1 MKLLLDTCSFLWAV
15 NEPSRLSRN
24 AFGLIEDP
32 DNELF
37 VSSVSAFEI
46 AVKGKDW
53 RFPLAVNLEI
63 EVSRLRA
70 ELGAATLLLTE
81 EAALYAFNLPLLHRD
96 PFDRLLISQ
105 AIVEGLV
112 LVTPDRHIHN
122 YAVRVFW

>member
-1 MKLLLDTCSFLWAV
+1 VKLLLDTCSFLWAV

-46 AVKGKDW
+46 AVKGKDR
-53 RFPLAVNLEI
+53 RFPLAVNPEI
-63 EVSRLRA
+63 EVPRLRA

-81 EAALYAFNLPLLHRD
+81 EAALYAFNLPPLHRD

-112 LVTPDRHIHN
+112 LVTPDRNIHN

>member
-46 AVKGKDW
+46 AVKAKDR
-53 RFPLAVNLEI
+53 RFPLAVNPEI
-63 EVSRLRA
+63 EVPRLRA

>member
-46 AVKGKDW
+46 AVKAKDR

-63 EVSRLRA
+63 EVPRLRA

-112 LVTPDRHIHN
+112 LVTPDRNIHN